1 MKIQNLLMIVLIT
14 AFISC
19 GGGDKKETTNAKKP
33 AKKAAV
39 KKTPTKK
46 ATTKKV
52 EEEELIDL
60 NNKGIGPI
68 KSVELGA
75 TVDQAMADKG
85 AKVFKNK
92 CSACHRTNRKF
103 IGPSP
108 TGILKKRSP
117 EWVMNMIL
125 NPEQMVKEDP
135 VAKAL
140 LIKFNGSPMAN
151 QNLSKEE
158 AREVLEFF
166 RTLK

>member
-1 MKIQNLLMIVLIT
+1 MKLQNLLMIMLLAT
-14 AFISC
+14 FISC
-19 GGGDKKETTNAKKP
+19 GGGDKKETTTTKKP

-39 KKTPTKK
+39 KKTSSKK

-52 EEEELIDL
+52 ENEEVIDL

-68 KSVELGA
+68 KSVTFGA
-75 TVDQAMADKG
+75 TVNKAMADKG

-103 IGPSP
+103 IGPNP

-135 VAKAL
+135 IAKAL
-140 LIKFNGSPMAN
+140 LMKFNGSPMAN
-151 QNLSKEE
+151 QNLTKEE
-158 AREVLEFF
+158 ARQVLEFF